1 MASPEE
7 MMAKMEKTPEEFAVL
22 IRGKDETF
30 LSKRPDG
37 KNWAPKE
44 IICHL
49 RDTDE
54 LFMTRFQ
61 AMITMDEPKFSP
73 ADADRWAEDRQYL
86 RNDAQQALAALRKRR
101 GEVLNFL
108 GGLKPEQWERA
119 GIHATRGR
127 ETLRDWVTLM
137 ANHDLN
143 HLEQMKRAFAGQP

>member
-143 HLEQMKRAFAGQP
+143 HLEQLKRAFAGQP

>member
-1 MASPEE
+1 
-7 MMAKMEKTPEEFAVL
+7 MMAQMEKAPGEFASL
-22 IRGKDETF
+22 LRGKSDAV

-54 LFMTRFQ
+54 LFLTRFQ
-61 AMITMDEPKFSP
+61 AIITTDEPRFSP
-73 ADADRWAEDRQYL
+73 AAADRWAEDRQYL
-86 RNDAQQALAALRKRR
+86 RNDVQEALAALRRMR
-101 GEVLNFL
+101 GEVLKFL
-108 GGLKPEQWERA
+108 RGLKPEQWERA

-143 HLEQMKRAFAGQP
+143 HLEQMKRALAGQP